1 MTSRP
6 PRSLITPTSNPL
18 LEHALRDKL
27 QRRSETTGSLG
38 ELEPLALRIG
48 LIQNTLK
55 PSFREPQA
63 VLFASDHG
71 LAVEGLPTAPGH
83 STANRARQALT
94 GQLPVSV
101 FAAIQVS
108 AVRASGPR
116 HSAVHAESW
125 PTTTVTFATSTAPFA
140 GAAVH

>member
-1 MTSRP
+1 MSTA
-6 PRSLITPTSNPL
+6 PRSLITPTSNPM

-63 VLFASDHG
+63 VLFASDHASRSKACPRRRG
-71 LAVEGLPTAPGH
+71 TARPTG
-83 STANRARQALT
+83 R
-94 GQLPVSV
+94 G
-101 FAAIQVS
+101 
-108 AVRASGPR
+108 R
-116 HSAVHAESW
+116 H
-125 PTTTVTFATSTAPFA
+125 
-140 GAAVH
+140 